1 MIIRFDKVVPLPL
14 LEYPHHKEGLWNNN
28 HEIKT
33 GEKVLINAASGKGKT
48 TFTHVLMG
56 LRQDYIGRIFFDSKD
71 LSLLAVKDWLDIR
84 QKKLSVVFQDLQLLP
99 SLTCEENLLINTN
112 LKGGLSINQLKE
124 WAEFLGIETKWT
136 VKAGLLSMGQ
146 QQRLALLRGLSQPFE
161 TIVLDE
167 PFSHLDDQNTLLAI
181 ELIEK
186 RCTELNAGFLLTT
199 LDPTDKIKVD
209 KEIKL

>member
-1 MIIRFDKVVPLPL
+1 
-14 LEYPHHKEGLWNNN
+14 
-28 HEIKT
+28 
-33 GEKVLINAASGKGKT
+33 
-48 TFTHVLMG
+48 MG